1 MLIILKPRSLFN
13 LSSICKRPD
22 SHTCFLLFYFVSL
35 EVSLF
40 PITFCSNAVFSLH
53 GEYAVRVF
61 LPDGVFLPSEHGLN
75 FLHQLIWEINQSIK
89 KRCTMISAALP
100 CPVS

>member
-1 MLIILKPRSLFN
+1 MLTLKPRSLFN
-13 LSSICKRPD
+13 LSSICKCPD

-40 PITFCSNAVFSLH
+40 PSIFCSNAVFSLH

-61 LPDGVFLPSEHGLN
+61 LPDGVFQPSGHGLN
-75 FLHQLIWEINQSIK
+75 FLHQLI
-89 KRCTMISAALP
+89 
-100 CPVS
+100 